1 MGFGCSALPVLL
13 VLVMPPV
20 WGLIYVQPEQVHL
33 SYGDVPTEMVV
44 TWVTQDTTSA
54 STVMYGLSDLNQ
66 TASGSM
72 TTFVDGGSQ
81 RRTLYIHRVTLTGLK
96 PGQKYVY
103 VVGGPEGWSE
113 EFHFSAMRDGS
124 DWSPRLIVY
133 GDMGNENARALP
145 YLQLDATTG
154 HFDAVLHVGDFAYN
168 MEDYD
173 AMVGDEFMRQIEVIA
188 AFVPYMTC
196 VGNHEYA
203 YNFSNYRNRFTM
215 PGGDG
220 TGMYFSWNI
229 GPAHIISFNTEVYY
243 NEYATTDNIKR
254 QYDWLEADLQEANQP
269 ANRAARPWIITMG
282 HRPMYCSNDDDDEMC
297 RNPANPIRNGTA
309 AFWPNLEDLFYKY
322 GVDLEIYA
330 HEHSYERLW
339 PVYKSKVCNGSSEPY
354 TNPPA
359 PVHIITGSAGDKEG
373 QEKFLP
379 HPEVWSAV
387 RSDDYGFTVMDI
399 INSTHLTLS
408 QVSTDKEGQV
418 IDSVILVKD
427 KHGAGLYNC
436 V

>member
-1 MGFGCSALPVLL
+1 MGFGWNTSPVLL
-13 VLVMPPV
+13 MLIMPAV
-20 WGLIYVQPEQVHL
+20 WGLKNVPPEQVHL
-33 SYGDVPTEMVV
+33 SYTGNSTEMVV
-44 TWVTQDTTSA
+44 TWVTQDTTST
-54 STVMYGLSDLNQ
+54 STVMYGLSDLNL

-81 RRTLYIHRVTLTGLK
+81 HRKLYIHRVTLTGLL
-96 PGQKYVY
+96 PGHKYVY
-103 VVGGPEGWSE
+103 VVGGPEGWSKQ
-113 EFHFSAMRDGS
+113 FNFRAMKDGS
-124 DWSPRLIVY
+124 DWSPKMMVY
-133 GDMGNENARALP
+133 GDMGSRNDRALP
-145 YLQLDATTG
+145 YLQHNAHTG
-154 HFDAVLHVGDFAYN
+154 HFDAVLHVGDFAYDMHDN
-168 MEDYD
+168 N
-173 AMVGDEFMRQIEVIA
+173 ARVGDDFMRQIEPIA
-188 AFVPYMTC
+188 AYVPYMTC

-203 YNFSNYRNRFTM
+203 YNFANYRNRFTM

-243 NEYATTDNIKR
+243 YQYATTHNIKR
-254 QYDWLEADLQEANQP
+254 QYDWLEADLKEANQP

-297 RNPANPIRNGTA
+297 RNPANPIRNGIA

-322 GVDLEIYA
+322 GVDVEFYA
-330 HEHSYERLW
+330 HEHSYERLL
-339 PVYKSKVCNGSSEPY
+339 PVYKGKVCGGAVPY
-354 TNPPA
+354 TNPRS

-373 QEKFLP
+373 QEKFLH
-379 HPEVWSAV
+379 HPAAWSAF

-399 INSTHLTLS
+399 VNSTHLTLQ
-408 QVSTDKEGQV
+408 QVSSDKNGHV
-418 IDSVILVKD
+418 IDSIVLIKD